1 VKSWRVPKFPVNLT
15 FSDDNSNSHE
25 DHGQQEG
32 DNVDCNP
39 TFKASCFLSEPC
51 LLTQGDLS
59 DLVRDLN
66 LSEKEAELL
75 VL

>member
-1 VKSWRVPKFPVNLT
+1 VKILSVLQSPVNLT
-15 FSDDNSNSHE
+15 FSDNSNSDE

-32 DNVDCNP
+32 DNIDCDP
-39 TFKASCFLSEPC
+39 TLEASCSSSEPH

-66 LSEKEAELL
+66 LSEKQVELL
-75 VL
+75 VLD